1 MYIRLYNIM
10 AIEVS
15 QYFMA
20 FYAFILVTACILT
33 ILLKNDLSLFTLGLF
48 GLSITLFSLNL
59 CSIFGFCPDDVALV
73 KYAKNQ
79 TKCSFKKNIFL
90 ISTLVGILV
99 PFLLFISS
107 HIYKLF

>member
-1 MYIRLYNIM
+1 M

-48 GLSITLFSLNL
+48 GLSITLFW
-59 CSIFGFCPDDVALV
+59 
-73 KYAKNQ
+73 
-79 TKCSFKKNIFL
+79 
-90 ISTLVGILV
+90 IL
-99 PFLLFISS
+99 PR
-107 HIYKLF
+107 